1 MKNNKTLKYTGI
13 IQGVLIATL
22 LLLAVWIQVTFLYKT
37 YYCEDYTFDFLRNMG
52 IGYWDLRNNSSAFFL
67 INSIAETIA
76 YFLDLMRLYVLKI
89 IFQIIAAA
97 ALTLPVILGYLSI
110 FRKNIVANGLI
121 IAGSALTLS
130 SACRSLFSTLFE
142 LARGFAEFTL
152 VQVVL
157 IIVILIKVELI
168 AVSILRIKQIKK
180 SNQLQ

>member
-22 LLLAVWIQVTFLYKT
+22 LLLAIWIQVTFLYNT
-37 YYCEDYTFDFLRNMG
+37 YYCEDYSFDFLRNMG

-67 INSIAETIA
+67 INSIAEAIA
-76 YFLDLMRLYVLKI
+76 YLMRLYVLKI

-121 IAGSALTLS
+121 IAGSALTLL

-142 LARGFAEFTL
+142 LARGFGEFTL

-157 IIVILIKVELI
+157 IIVILIKIELI
-168 AVSILRIKQIKK
+168 VVSILRIKQIKK

>member
-1 MKNNKTLKYTGI
+1 MKNNKMLKVTGI

-22 LLLAVWIQVTFLYKT
+22 LLLAVSIQVIFMYNT
-37 YYCEDYTFDFLRNMG
+37 YCCEDYTFDFLRNIG

-67 INSIAETIA
+67 INSIAETLA
-76 YFLDLMRLYVLKI
+76 YFLGLMRLYFLKI
-89 IFQIIAAA
+89 IFQIIATA
-97 ALTLPVILGYLSI
+97 ALALPIFFGYLSI
-110 FRKNIVANGLI
+110 FRKNIIANGLI
-121 IAGSALTLS
+121 IAGSALTLL

-157 IIVILIKVELI
+157 IIVILIKIELI

>member
-22 LLLAVWIQVTFLYKT
+22 LLLAVSIQVVFMYNT

-67 INSIAETIA
+67 INSIAEAIA
-76 YFLDLMRLYVLKI
+76 YFLGLMRLYVLKI

-121 IAGSALTLS
+121 IAGSALTLL

-157 IIVILIKVELI
+157 IIVILIKIELI

>member
-22 LLLAVWIQVTFLYKT
+22 LLLAISIQVVFMYNT

-67 INSIAETIA
+67 INSIAEAIA
-76 YFLDLMRLYVLKI
+76 YFLGLMRLYVLKI
-89 IFQIIAAA
+89 IIAAA

-121 IAGSALTLS
+121 IAGSALTLL

-142 LARGFAEFTL
+142 LARGFGEFTL

-157 IIVILIKVELI
+157 IIVILIKIELI

>member
-22 LLLAVWIQVTFLYKT
+22 LLLAISIQVVFMYNT

-67 INSIAETIA
+67 INSIAEVIA
-76 YFLDLMRLYVLKI
+76 YFLGLMRLYVLKI

-110 FRKNIVANGLI
+110 FRKNVVANGLI
-121 IAGSALTLS
+121 IAGSALTLL
-130 SACRSLFSTLFE
+130 SACRSLFSTRFE
-142 LARGFAEFTL
+142 LARGFGEFTL
-152 VQVVL
+152 VL
-157 IIVILIKVELI
+157 IIVILIKIELI

>member
-22 LLLAVWIQVTFLYKT
+22 LLLAIWIQVTFLYNI

-76 YFLDLMRLYVLKI
+76 YFLGLMRLYVLKI

-121 IAGSALTLS
+121 IAGSALTLL
-130 SACRSLFSTLFE
+130 SACRSLFSIWTCPW
-142 LARGFAEFTL
+142 
-152 VQVVL
+152 
-157 IIVILIKVELI
+157 IW
-168 AVSILRIKQIKK
+168 RIYFGSSSFNNCDTDKNRIDCRFDTADKTD
-180 SNQLQ
+180 

>member
-22 LLLAVWIQVTFLYKT
+22 LLLAIWIQVTFLYNT

-76 YFLDLMRLYVLKI
+76 YFLGLMRLYVLKI

-121 IAGSALTLS
+121 IAGSALTLL
-130 SACRSLFSTLFE
+130 SACRSLFSTLFD
-142 LARGFAEFTL
+142 LARGFGEFTL
-152 VQVVL
+152 VQVV
-157 IIVILIKVELI
+157 VILIKIGLI

>member
-22 LLLAVWIQVTFLYKT
+22 LLLAISIQVVFMYNT

-76 YFLDLMRLYVLKI
+76 YFLGLMRLYVLKI
-89 IFQIIAAA
+89 IFQIIAAT

-110 FRKNIVANGLI
+110 
-121 IAGSALTLS
+121 
-130 SACRSLFSTLFE
+130 
-142 LARGFAEFTL
+142 
-152 VQVVL
+152 
-157 IIVILIKVELI
+157 
-168 AVSILRIKQIKK
+168 
-180 SNQLQ
+180 

>member
-1 MKNNKTLKYTGI
+1 
-13 IQGVLIATL
+13 
-22 LLLAVWIQVTFLYKT
+22 
-37 YYCEDYTFDFLRNMG
+37 
-52 IGYWDLRNNSSAFFL
+52 
-67 INSIAETIA
+67 
-76 YFLDLMRLYVLKI
+76 MRLYVLKI

-121 IAGSALTLS
+121 IAGSALTLL
-130 SACRSLFSTLFE
+130 SACWSLFSTLFE
-142 LARGFAEFTL
+142 LARGFGEFTL

-157 IIVILIKVELI
+157 IIVILIKIGLI